1 MQPPDPVS
9 DSQDLASFGYRQ
21 ELHRTLGSF
30 SSFAAAFSYISIL
43 TGMFQLFAFGFAF
56 AGPAFWWSWIIVF
69 AGQFAVALCFS
80 ELAARYPIAGSVYQW
95 AKQVSGKAV
104 AWFAG
109 WIMMLA
115 SIVTVAAVAIAWQI
129 ILPQISTHFQFVG
142 TGAGKN
148 DFAENAV
155 ILGVILIAFTTT
167 VNILGVRLMSRINNV
182 GVAAELIGATVLI
195 ILLAVHIT
203 RGPQVVTHT
212 FGTGPGLPGHSTI
225 GYGAAFLIGAI
236 MPAYV
241 MFGFDTAGSLAEETN
256 DPRRRAPRAILGALG
271 AAGVAGMLLLLFALM
286 SVKNLH
292 ASGVSANGLPFIVK
306 SVLGSTLG
314 DILLWD
320 VVLSISV
327 CCLAIHTAAIRMMFS
342 MARDNALPGS
352 SYIAKVSDKS
362 RTPIVPAVIVGA
374 LSIIILL
381 VNINQPKIFTVI
393 TGIAIVMIY
402 LAYLCVTV
410 PLLRR
415 RVEGMAGLQ
424 RAEGLFS
431 MGGAGTAVNALAIA
445 YGAFMA
451 INIGWPRNEIYGA
464 GNYMWGGLIFIVGA
478 LAIGGIYFVAVGQHR
493 MGVLD
498 SHASVDGE
506 LAVTELAGEQAFGG
520 P

>member
-1 MQPPDPVS
+1 MQRPEAVS
-9 DSQDLASFGYRQ
+9 DTQDLASFGYRQ

-69 AGQFAVALCFS
+69 AGQFAVALCFA

-109 WIMMLA
+109 WIMLLA

-129 ILPQISTHFQFVG
+129 ILPQISTHFQFIG
-142 TGAGKN
+142 NGSGKN

-155 ILGVILIAFTTT
+155 ILGVVLIAFTTI
-167 VNILGVRLMSRINNV
+167 VNILGVRLMSRINNI

-195 ILLAVHIT
+195 VLLAIHTT
-203 RGPQVVTHT
+203 RGPQIVTHT

-256 DPRRRAPRAILGALG
+256 EPRRRAPRAILGALG

-286 SVKNLH
+286 SAKNLH
-292 ASGVSANGLPFIVK
+292 ADGVSANGLPFIVK
-306 SVLGSTLG
+306 SVLGNTLG

-327 CCLAIHTAAIRMMFS
+327 CCLAIHTAAIRMLFS

-352 SYIAKVSDKS
+352 RAIARVSERS
-362 RTPIVPAVIVGA
+362 RTPVVPAVIVGA
-374 LSIIILL
+374 LAMIILL

-415 RVEGMAGLQ
+415 RLEGMAGLEQ
-424 RAEGLFS
+424 TEGLFS
-431 MGGAGTAVNALAIA
+431 MRGAGTVVNALAII
-445 YGAFMA
+445 YGAAMA

-478 LAIGGIYFVAVGQHR
+478 VGVGAIYFVAVGQHR

-498 SHASVDGE
+498 SHAIVDDE
-506 LAVTELAGEQAFGG
+506 IERALAREQAFGG

>member
-1 MQPPDPVS
+1 MEGSGPVS
-9 DSQDLASFGYRQ
+9 DSHDLASFGYRQ

-43 TGMFQLFAFGFAF
+43 TGMFQLFAFGFSF
-56 AGPAFWWSWIIVF
+56 AGPAFWWSWILVF
-69 AGQFAVALCFS
+69 AGQFAVALCFA

-95 AKQVSGKAV
+95 SKQVAGKTV

-109 WIMMLA
+109 WIMMIA

-129 ILPQISTHFQFVG
+129 ILPQISTHFQFIGDG
-142 TGAGKN
+142 TGKN

-155 ILGVILIAFTTT
+155 ILGLILIAFTTT

-182 GVAAELIGATVLI
+182 GVAAELIGAAVLI
-195 ILLAVHIT
+195 VLLAIHTT
-203 RGPQVVTHT
+203 RGPQVVNQT
-212 FGTGPGLPGHSTI
+212 FGTGPGLPGHSTL

-286 SVKNLH
+286 SAKNLH
-292 ASGVSANGLPFIVK
+292 ADGVAANGLPYIVK
-306 SVLGSTLG
+306 SVLGDTVG
-314 DILLWD
+314 NILLWD

-352 SYIAKVSDKS
+352 RAIARVSDKS
-362 RTPIVPAVIVGA
+362 RTPIVPAVIVGLVA
-374 LSIIILL
+374 VIILL

-410 PLLRR
+410 PLLQRR
-415 RVEGMAGLQ
+415 LAGWQGL
-424 RAEGLFS
+424 APANGLFS
-431 MGGAGTAVNALAIA
+431 MRGAGTAVNTLAVL

-451 INIGWPRNEIYGA
+451 INIAWPRNEIYGA

-478 LAIGGIYFVAVGQHR
+478 LAIGGIYFAAVGQHS

-498 SHASVDGE
+498 THSAAE
-506 LAVTELAGEQAFGG
+506 EEALLAREQAFGG

>member
-1 MQPPDPVS
+1 MQRPDAVS

-69 AGQFAVALCFS
+69 AGQFAVALCFA

-109 WIMMLA
+109 WIMLLA

-142 TGAGKN
+142 NGSGKN

-155 ILGVILIAFTTT
+155 ILGVVLIAFTTI
-167 VNILGVRLMSRINNV
+167 VNILGVRLMSRINNI
-182 GVAAELIGATVLI
+182 GVAAELIGASVLI
-195 ILLAVHIT
+195 VLLAIHTT

-256 DPRRRAPRAILGALG
+256 EPRRRAPRAILGALG

-286 SVKNLH
+286 SAKNLH

-306 SVLGSTLG
+306 SVLGTTLG

-327 CCLAIHTAAIRMMFS
+327 CCLAIHTAAIRMLFS

-352 SYIAKVSDKS
+352 RAIARVSERSK
-362 RTPIVPAVIVGA
+362 TPVVPALIVGA
-374 LSIIILL
+374 LAIIILL

-415 RVEGMAGLQ
+415 RMEGMAGLAQ
-424 RAEGLFS
+424 TEGLFS
-431 MGGAGTAVNALAIA
+431 MRGAGTAVNALAVVYGIA
-445 YGAFMA
+445 MA
-451 INIGWPRNEIYGA
+451 VNIGWPRNEIYGA
-464 GNYMWGGLIFIVGA
+464 GNYMWGGLIFIGGA
-478 LAIGGIYFVAVGQHR
+478 LAIGAIYFVAVGQHH

-498 SHASVDGE
+498 SHAIADDEIERG
-506 LAVTELAGEQAFGG
+506 LAREQAFGG

>member
-1 MQPPDPVS
+1 MEGSGTPS
-9 DSQDLASFGYRQ
+9 DSHDLASFGYRQ

-43 TGMFQLFAFGFAF
+43 TGMFQLFYFGFGL

-69 AGQFAVALCFS
+69 AGQFAVALCFA
-80 ELAARYPIAGSVYQW
+80 EMAARYPIAGSVYQW
-95 AKQVSGKAV
+95 SKQVAGKTI

-109 WIMMLA
+109 WIMMIA

-142 TGAGKN
+142 DGTGSH

-155 ILGVILIAFTTT
+155 ILGLVLITLTTT

-182 GVAAELIGATVLI
+182 GVAAELIGAAVLI
-195 ILLAVHIT
+195 VLLAIHTT
-203 RGPQVVTHT
+203 RGPQIVTHT
-212 FGTGPGLPGHSTI
+212 FGTGPGLPGHASI
-225 GYGAAFLIGAI
+225 GYLAAFLIGAI

-256 DPRRRAPRAILGALG
+256 DPRRRAPRAILMALG

-286 SVKNLH
+286 SAKDLH
-292 ASGVSANGLPFIVK
+292 NAQLSSNGLPYLVK

-320 VVLSISV
+320 VVLSIFV
-327 CCLAIHTAAIRMMFS
+327 CCLAIQTAAIRMMFS

-352 SYIAKVSDKS
+352 TYIARVSQRS
-362 RTPIVPAVIVGA
+362 RTPIVPAIVVGA
-374 LSIIILL
+374 VAMVILL

-410 PLLRR
+410 PLLQRR
-415 RVEGMAGLQ
+415 MGGWKGLEP
-424 RAEGLFS
+424 ADGLFS
-431 MGGAGTAVNALAIA
+431 MGGAGMVVNGLAVA
-445 YGAFMA
+445 YGALMA

-464 GNYMWGGLIFIVGA
+464 GNYMWGGIIFIVGA
-478 LAIGGIYFVAVGQHR
+478 IALGGIWFAAVGQHR

-498 SHASVDGE
+498 SHAVEVDE
-506 LAVTELAGEQAFGG
+506 TERQLAGEQAFGG

>member
-1 MQPPDPVS
+1 MEGSGPAS
-9 DSQDLASFGYRQ
+9 DSHDLASFGYRQ

-43 TGMFQLFAFGFAF
+43 TGMFQLFYFGFGV

-69 AGQFAVALCFS
+69 AGQFAVALCFA

-95 AKQVSGKAV
+95 SKQVAGKTI

-109 WIMMLA
+109 WIMLIA
-115 SIVTVAAVAIAWQI
+115 SIVTVAAVAIAWEI

-142 TGAGKN
+142 DGTGSH

-155 ILGVILIAFTTT
+155 ILGLVLITFTTT

-182 GVAAELIGATVLI
+182 GVAAELVGVAVLI
-195 ILLAVHIT
+195 VLLIVHIT

-212 FGTGPGLPGHSTI
+212 FGTGPGLPGHSTL

-256 DPRRRAPRAILGALG
+256 DPRRRGPRAILMALG

-286 SVKNLH
+286 SAKDLH
-292 ASGVSANGLPFIVK
+292 NPALSSNGLPYLVK
-306 SVLGSTLG
+306 SVLGNTLG

-320 VVLSISV
+320 VVLSIAV

-352 SYIAKVSDKS
+352 TYIAKVSEKS
-362 RTPIVPAVIVGA
+362 RTPVVPAVIVGVLA
-374 LSIIILL
+374 MLILL

-415 RVEGMAGLQ
+415 RSSGWQGMA
-424 RAEGLFS
+424 RAQDLFS
-431 MGGAGTAVNALAIA
+431 MGRAGIIVNTFAVA

-451 INIGWPRNEIYGA
+451 INIGWPRNEIYGS
-464 GNYMWGGLIFIVGA
+464 GNYMWGGLIFIVGVI
-478 LAIGGIYFVAVGQHR
+478 AIGGIWYAAIGRHR
-493 MGVLD
+493 IGVLD
-498 SHASVDGE
+498 SHRVLESE
-506 LAVTELAGEQAFGG
+506 PQLAGEQAFGG

>member
-1 MQPPDPVS
+1 MEGSGPVS
-9 DSQDLASFGYRQ
+9 DSHDLASFGYRQ

-43 TGMFQLFAFGFAF
+43 TGMFQLFAFGFSF

-69 AGQFAVALCFS
+69 AGQFAVALCFA

-95 AKQVSGKAV
+95 SKQVAGKTI

-109 WIMMLA
+109 WIMMIA

-129 ILPQISTHFQFVG
+129 ILPQISTHFQFIGDG
-142 TGAGKN
+142 TGKN

-155 ILGVILIAFTTT
+155 ILGLILIAFTTT

-182 GVAAELIGATVLI
+182 GVAAELIGAAVLI
-195 ILLAVHIT
+195 VLLAIHTT
-203 RGPQVVTHT
+203 RGPQIVTHT
-212 FGTGPGLPGHSTI
+212 FGTGPGLPGYSSL
-225 GYGAAFLIGAI
+225 GYLAAFLIGAI

-286 SVKNLH
+286 SAKNLH
-292 ASGVSANGLPFIVK
+292 AAGVSANGLPYIVK
-306 SVLGSTLG
+306 SVLGNTLG
-314 DILLWD
+314 NILLWD

-352 SYIAKVSDKS
+352 QAIARVSGKS
-362 RTPIVPAVIVGA
+362 RTPIVPAVIVGLA
-374 LSIIILL
+374 AVIILL

-415 RVEGMAGLQ
+415 RLEGWQGLAP
-424 RAEGLFS
+424 AEGLFS
-431 MGGAGTAVNALAIA
+431 MRGAGTIVNALAVL
-445 YGAFMA
+445 YGVAMA
-451 INIGWPRNEIYGA
+451 INIGWPRNEVYGA

-478 LAIGGIYFVAVGQHR
+478 LAVGAIYFALVGKHR

-498 SHASVDGE
+498 THAVAEEE
-506 LAVTELAGEQAFGG
+506 LLLEREQAFGG

>member
-1 MQPPDPVS
+1 MEGSGPAS

-21 ELHRTLGSF
+21 ELHRTLGQF

-43 TGMFQLFAFGFAF
+43 TGMFQLFYFGFGV

-69 AGQFAVALCFS
+69 AGQFAVALCFA
-80 ELAARYPIAGSVYQW
+80 EMAARYPIAGSVYQW
-95 AKQVSGKAV
+95 SKQVAGKTI

-109 WIMMLA
+109 WIMMIA

-142 TGAGKN
+142 DGTGSH

-155 ILGVILIAFTTT
+155 ILGLVLITFTTT
-167 VNILGVRLMSRINNV
+167 INILGVRLMARINNV

-195 ILLAVHIT
+195 VLLAIHTT
-203 RGPQVVTHT
+203 RGPQVVTET
-212 FGTGPGLPGHSTI
+212 FDKGPGLPGYGTL
-225 GYGAAFLIGAI
+225 GYLAAFLIGAI

-256 DPRRRAPRAILGALG
+256 DPRRKAPRAILMALG

-286 SVKNLH
+286 SAKDLHNENL
-292 ASGVSANGLPFIVK
+292 SSNGLPYLVK

-320 VVLSISV
+320 VVLSVGV
-327 CCLAIHTAAIRMMFS
+327 CCLAIQTAAIRMMFS

-352 SYIAKVSDKS
+352 TYLAKVSERS
-362 RTPIVPAVIVGA
+362 RTPIVPALLVGGIA
-374 LSIIILL
+374 MLILL

-410 PLLRR
+410 PLLQRR
-415 RVEGMAGLQ
+415 LEGWKGMAP
-424 RAEGLFS
+424 AEGLFS
-431 MGGAGTAVNALAIA
+431 MGGAGLLVNVLAVA
-445 YGAFMA
+445 YGGLMA

-464 GNYMWGGLIFIVGA
+464 GNYMWGGIIFIVGVIA
-478 LAIGGIYFVAVGQHR
+478 LGGIWYAAVGHR
-493 MGVLD
+493 RVGVLE
-498 SHASVDGE
+498 SHSTEADAIESQ
-506 LAVTELAGEQAFGG
+506 LAREQAFGG

>member
-1 MQPPDPVS
+1 MQRPDAVS

-56 AGPAFWWSWIIVF
+56 GGPAFWWSWIIVF
-69 AGQFAVALCFS
+69 AGQFAVALCFA

-109 WIMMLA
+109 WIMLLA

-129 ILPQISTHFQFVG
+129 ILPQISTHFQFIG
-142 TGAGKN
+142 NGAGKN

-155 ILGVILIAFTTT
+155 ILGVVLIAFTTI

-195 ILLAVHIT
+195 VLLAIHTT
-203 RGPQVVTHT
+203 RGPQIVTHT
-212 FGTGPGLPGHSTI
+212 FGAGPGLPGHSTI

-256 DPRRRAPRAILGALG
+256 EPRRRAPRAILGALG

-286 SVKNLH
+286 SAKNLH
-292 ASGVSANGLPFIVK
+292 AAGVSANGLPFIVK
-306 SVLGSTLG
+306 SVLGNTLG

-327 CCLAIHTAAIRMMFS
+327 CCLAIHTAAIRMLFS

-352 SYIAKVSDKS
+352 RAIARVSERS
-362 RTPIVPAVIVGA
+362 RTPVVPAVIVGA
-374 LSIIILL
+374 LAMIILL

-415 RVEGMAGLQ
+415 RMEGMAGLEQ
-424 RAEGLFS
+424 TEGLFS
-431 MGGAGTAVNALAIA
+431 MRGAGTVVNALAII
-445 YGAFMA
+445 YGAAMA

-478 LAIGGIYFVAVGQHR
+478 IAIGAIYFVAVGQHQ

-498 SHASVDGE
+498 SHAIVDDE
-506 LAVTELAGEQAFGG
+506 IERALAREQAFGG

>member
-1 MQPPDPVS
+1 MEGSGPVS
-9 DSQDLASFGYRQ
+9 DTHDLASFGYRQ

-43 TGMFQLFAFGFAF
+43 TGMFQLFAFGFSF
-56 AGPAFWWSWIIVF
+56 AGPAFWWSWILVF
-69 AGQFAVALCFS
+69 AGQFAVALCFA

-95 AKQVSGKAV
+95 SKQVAGKTI

-109 WIMMLA
+109 WIMMVA

-129 ILPQISTHFQFVG
+129 ILPQISSHFQFIGDG
-142 TGAGKN
+142 TGKN

-155 ILGVILIAFTTT
+155 ILGLILIAFTTT

-182 GVAAELIGATVLI
+182 GVAAELIGAAVLI
-195 ILLAVHIT
+195 VLLAIHTT
-203 RGPQVVTHT
+203 RGPQIVTHT
-212 FGTGPGLPGHSTI
+212 FGTGPGLPGHSSL
-225 GYGAAFLIGAI
+225 GYLAAFLIGAI

-286 SVKNLH
+286 SAKDLH
-292 ASGVSANGLPFIVK
+292 AAGVSGNGLPFIVK
-306 SVLGSTLG
+306 SVLGDTVG
-314 DILLWD
+314 NILLWD

-352 SYIAKVSDKS
+352 RAIARVSDKS
-362 RTPIVPAVIVGA
+362 RTPIVPAVIVGLVA
-374 LSIIILL
+374 VIILL

-415 RVEGMAGLQ
+415 RLSGWQGL
-424 RAEGLFS
+424 APANGLFS
-431 MGGAGTAVNALAIA
+431 MRGAGTTVNALAVL

-478 LAIGGIYFVAVGQHR
+478 LAIGAIYFAAVGQHR

-498 SHASVDGE
+498 THSVSE
-506 LAVTELAGEQAFGG
+506 EEALLAREQAFGG

>member
-1 MQPPDPVS
+1 MQRPDSVS
-9 DSQDLASFGYRQ
+9 DSQDLAGFGYRQ

-69 AGQFAVALCFS
+69 AGQFAVALCFA

-142 TGAGKN
+142 NGAGKN

-155 ILGVILIAFTTT
+155 ILGVVLIAFTTT

-182 GVAAELIGATVLI
+182 GVAAELIGAAVLI
-195 ILLAVHIT
+195 VLLAIHTT

-286 SVKNLH
+286 SAKNLH
-292 ASGVSANGLPFIVK
+292 ADGISANGLPFIVK

-362 RTPIVPAVIVGA
+362 RTPIVPAVIVGLLA
-374 LSIIILL
+374 MIILL

-415 RVEGMAGLQ
+415 RMEGMAGLA
-424 RAEGLFS
+424 RADGLFS
-431 MGGAGTAVNALAIA
+431 MGGAGTAVNVLAIG

-478 LAIGGIYFVAVGQHR
+478 LAVGGIYFLAVGQHR

-498 SHASVDGE
+498 SHRVSEPELDGD
-506 LAVTELAGEQAFGG
+506 LAGERA
-520 P
+520 PRSI

>member
-1 MQPPDPVS
+1 MEGSGPVS
-9 DSQDLASFGYRQ
+9 DSHDLASFGYRQ

-30 SSFAAAFSYISIL
+30 SSFAAAFSFISIL
-43 TGMFQLFAFGFAF
+43 TGMFQLFYFGFGT
-56 AGPAFWWSWIIVF
+56 AGPAFWWTWIIVF
-69 AGQFAVALCFS
+69 AGQFAVALCFA
-80 ELAARYPIAGSVYQW
+80 EMAARYPIAGSVYQW
-95 AKQVSGKAV
+95 SKQVAGKTV

-109 WIMMLA
+109 WIMMVA

-142 TGAGKN
+142 DGTGSH

-155 ILGVILIAFTTT
+155 ILGLVLITFTTT

-182 GVAAELIGATVLI
+182 GVAAELIGAAVLI
-195 ILLAVHIT
+195 VLLAIHTT
-203 RGPQVVTHT
+203 RGPQVVTET
-212 FGTGPGLPGHSTI
+212 FGTGPGLPGYGTI

-241 MFGFDTAGSLAEETN
+241 MYGFDTAGSLAEETN
-256 DPRRRAPRAILGALG
+256 DPRRRAPRAILMALG

-286 SVKNLH
+286 SAKNLH
-292 ASGVSANGLPFIVK
+292 DPALSSNGLPFLVK

-320 VVLSISV
+320 VVLSIGV
-327 CCLAIHTAAIRMMFS
+327 CCLAIQTAAIRMMFS

-352 SYIAKVSDKS
+352 TYLAKVSERS
-362 RTPIVPAVIVGA
+362 RTPIVPALIVGGLA
-374 LSIIILL
+374 MLILL

-410 PLLRR
+410 PILKRR
-415 RVEGMAGLQ
+415 TEGWEGLAP
-424 RAEGLFS
+424 AEGLFS
-431 MGGAGTAVNALAIA
+431 MGGAGTLVNVLAVA
-445 YGAFMA
+445 YGALMA

-464 GNYMWGGLIFIVGA
+464 GNYMWGGIIFIVGVI
-478 LAIGGIYFVAVGQHR
+478 AIGGIWYAAIGQHR
-493 MGVLD
+493 IGVLD
-498 SHASVDGE
+498 SHSTAGDEIESQ
-506 LAVTELAGEQAFGG
+506 LAREQAFGG

>member
-1 MQPPDPVS
+1 
-9 DSQDLASFGYRQ
+9 
-21 ELHRTLGSF
+21 
-30 SSFAAAFSYISIL
+30 
-43 TGMFQLFAFGFAF
+43 
-56 AGPAFWWSWIIVF
+56 
-69 AGQFAVALCFS
+69 
-80 ELAARYPIAGSVYQW
+80 
-95 AKQVSGKAV
+95 
-104 AWFAG
+104 
-109 WIMMLA
+109 MLA

-129 ILPQISTHFQFVG
+129 ILPQISTHFQFIGNG
-142 TGAGKN
+142 TGKN

-155 ILGVILIAFTTT
+155 ILGVVLIAFTTI
-167 VNILGVRLMSRINNV
+167 VNILGVRLMSRINNI
-182 GVAAELIGATVLI
+182 GVAAELIGASVLI
-195 ILLAVHIT
+195 VLLAIHTT
-203 RGPQVVTHT
+203 RGPQIVTHT
-212 FGTGPGLPGHSTI
+212 FGAGPGLPGHSTI

-256 DPRRRAPRAILGALG
+256 EPRRRAPRAILGALG

-286 SVKNLH
+286 SAKNLH
-292 ASGVSANGLPFIVK
+292 ADGISANGLPFIVK
-306 SVLGSTLG
+306 SVLGNTLG

-327 CCLAIHTAAIRMMFS
+327 CCLAIHTAAIRMLFS

-352 SYIAKVSDKS
+352 RAIARVSERSK
-362 RTPIVPAVIVGA
+362 TPVVPALIVGLLA
-374 LSIIILL
+374 IIILL

-415 RVEGMAGLQ
+415 RLEGMAGLEQ
-424 RAEGLFS
+424 TEGLFS
-431 MGGAGTAVNALAIA
+431 MRGAGTVVNALAII
-445 YGAFMA
+445 YGVAMA

-478 LAIGGIYFVAVGQHR
+478 VAIGAIYFVAVGQHN

-498 SHASVDGE
+498 SHAIVDDGIE
-506 LAVTELAGEQAFGG
+506 SALAREQAFGG

>member
-1 MQPPDPVS
+1 MQGSGPAS
-9 DSQDLASFGYRQ
+9 DSHDLASFGYRQ
-21 ELHRTLGSF
+21 ELHRTLGGF

-43 TGMFQLFAFGFAF
+43 TGMFQLFYFGFGA
-56 AGPAFWWSWIIVF
+56 AGPAFWWSWILVF
-69 AGQFAVALCFS
+69 AGQFAVALCFA

-95 AKQVSGKAV
+95 SKQVAGKVV

-109 WIMMLA
+109 WIMMIA

-129 ILPQISTHFQFVG
+129 ILPQISTHFQFIGDG
-142 TGAGKN
+142 TGSH

-155 ILGVILIAFTTT
+155 ILGLVLIAFTTT

-182 GVAAELIGATVLI
+182 GVAAELIGAAVLI
-195 ILLAVHIT
+195 VLLAIHTT
-203 RGPQVVTHT
+203 RGPQIVTHT
-212 FGTGPGLPGHSTI
+212 FGTGPGLPGHSTL

-241 MFGFDTAGSLAEETN
+241 MFGFDTAGSLAEETT
-256 DPRRRAPRAILGALG
+256 DPRRRAPRAILMALG

-286 SVKNLH
+286 SAKDLH
-292 ASGVSANGLPFIVK
+292 NAALTSNGLPFLVK
-306 SVLGSTLG
+306 SVLGTTLG

-320 VVLSISV
+320 VVLSITV

-352 SYIAKVSDKS
+352 NYIAKVSDKS
-362 RTPIVPAVIVGA
+362 RTPIVPAVIVGLLA
-374 LSIIILL
+374 MVILL

-415 RVEGMAGLQ
+415 RMSGWQGL
-424 RAEGLFS
+424 AEAQGLFS
-431 MGGAGTAVNALAIA
+431 MRGAGTIVNALAVA
-445 YGAFMA
+445 YGALMA

-464 GNYMWGGLIFIVGA
+464 GNYMWGGIIFIVGVIA
-478 LAIGGIYFVAVGQHR
+478 LGGIWFMAVGQHR

-498 SHASVDGE
+498 SHAIAGDE
-506 LAVTELAGEQAFGG
+506 IERQLAREQALGG

>member
-1 MQPPDPVS
+1 MQRPESVS
-9 DSQDLASFGYRQ
+9 DTQDLASFGYRQ

-43 TGMFQLFAFGFAF
+43 TGMFQLFYFGFAF
-56 AGPAFWWSWIIVF
+56 AGPAFFWSWIIVF
-69 AGQFAVALCFS
+69 AGQFAVALCFA

-195 ILLAVHIT
+195 ILLAVHTT
-203 RGPQVVTHT
+203 RGPQIVNQT
-212 FGTGPGLPGHSTI
+212 FGAGPGLPGHSTI

-256 DPRRRAPRAILGALG
+256 EPRRRAPRAILGALG

-286 SVKNLH
+286 SAKDLH
-292 ASGVSANGLPFIVK
+292 APGVSANGLPYIVK

-362 RTPIVPAVIVGA
+362 RTPIVPAVIVGLLA
-374 LSIIILL
+374 MIILL

-415 RVEGMAGLQ
+415 RLEGMAGLQ

-431 MGGAGTAVNALAIA
+431 MGGAGVTVNVLAVA

-464 GNYMWGGLIFIVGA
+464 GNYMWGGLIFIVGT
-478 LAIGGIYFVAVGQHR
+478 LVVGGIYFLAVGQHH

-498 SHASVDGE
+498 SHAIADDEVE
-506 LAVTELAGEQAFGG
+506 ARLAGEQAFGG

>member
-1 MQPPDPVS
+1 MQRPDPVS

-69 AGQFAVALCFS
+69 AGQFAVALCFA

-109 WIMMLA
+109 WIMLLA
-115 SIVTVAAVAIAWQI
+115 STVTVAAVAIAWQI

-142 TGAGKN
+142 NGSGKN

-167 VNILGVRLMSRINNV
+167 INILGVRLMSRINNI

-195 ILLAVHIT
+195 VLLAIHIT
-203 RGPQVVTHT
+203 RGPQIVTHT

-271 AAGVAGMLLLLFALM
+271 AAGLAGMLLLLFALM
-286 SVKNLH
+286 SAKNLH
-292 ASGVSANGLPFIVK
+292 AAGVSGNGLPFIVK

-314 DILLWD
+314 DVLLWD

-327 CCLAIHTAAIRMMFS
+327 CCLAIQTAAIRMLFS

-352 SYIAKVSDKS
+352 RALARVSERS
-362 RTPIVPAVIVGA
+362 RTPIVPALIVGA
-374 LSIIILL
+374 VAMLILL

-415 RVEGMAGLQ
+415 RMEGMAALE
-424 RAEGLFS
+424 RTDGLFS
-431 MGGAGTAVNALAIA
+431 MGGAGIAVNVLAIA

-451 INIGWPRNEIYGA
+451 INIGWPRNEIYGS
-464 GNYMWGGLIFIVGA
+464 GNYMWGGLLFIVA
-478 LAIGGIYFVAVGQHR
+478 AIAIGGIYYLVAGKQQ

-498 SHASVDGE
+498 MH
-506 LAVTELAGEQAFGG
+506 AVTEGELEGLAGEQAFGG

>member
-1 MQPPDPVS
+1 LSTHES
-9 DSQDLASFGYRQ
+9 DRRDLAELGYKQ

-30 SSFAAAFSYISIL
+30 SSFAAGFSYISIL
-43 TGMFQLFAFGFAF
+43 TGMFQTSFYGFYFG
-56 AGPAFWWSWIIVF
+56 GPVFLWAWPIVF
-69 AGQFAVALCFS
+69 VGQFMVALQFAQLS
-80 ELAARYPIAGSVYQW
+80 AHYPLAGSVYQW
-95 AKQVSGKAV
+95 SKQVAGKTI
-104 AWFAG
+104 AWMAG
-109 WIMMLA
+109 WIMMIA

-129 ILPQISTHFQFVG
+129 ILPQISMHFQLVGDG
-142 TGAGKN
+142 TGSH

-155 ILGVILIAFTTT
+155 ILGLILITFTTT

-182 GVAAELIGATVLI
+182 GVAAELIGAAVLI
-195 ILLAVHIT
+195 VLLAIHST
-203 RGPQVVTHT
+203 RGPQIVTKT
-212 FGTGPGLPGHSTI
+212 FGTGPGLPGHAAL

-256 DPRRRAPRAILGALG
+256 DPRRRAPRAILMALG

-286 SVKNLH
+286 SAKDLH
-292 ASGVSANGLPFIVK
+292 NPALSSNGLPYLVK
-306 SVLGSTLG
+306 SVLGTTLG

-327 CCLAIHTAAIRMMFS
+327 CCLAIQTAAIRMMFS

-352 SYIAKVSDKS
+352 SYIAKVSERS
-362 RTPIVPAVIVGA
+362 RTPIVPAVIVGLLA
-374 LSIIILL
+374 MIILL

-410 PLLRR
+410 PLMRR
-415 RVEGMAGLQ
+415 RMEGWQGLAPVQ
-424 RAEGLFS
+424 GLFS
-431 MGGAGTAVNALAIA
+431 MRGSGMAVNVLAVA
-445 YGAFMA
+445 YGALMA

-464 GNYMWGGLIFIVGA
+464 GNYMWGGIIFIVGVI
-478 LAIGGIYFVAVGQHR
+478 AIGGIWFAAIGKHR

-498 SHASVDGE
+498 AHSVSE
-506 LAVTELAGEQAFGG
+506 EESLLLREQAFGG